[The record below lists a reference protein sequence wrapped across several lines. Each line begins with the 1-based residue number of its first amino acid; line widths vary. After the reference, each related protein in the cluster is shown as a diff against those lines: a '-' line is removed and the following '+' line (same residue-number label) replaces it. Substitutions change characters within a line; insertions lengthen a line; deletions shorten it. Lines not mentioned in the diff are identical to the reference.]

1 MRVRECTQC
10 GETHPIEYFHKK
22 TMVKSTGLASQC
34 KFCRS
39 KNAMKKRLNVVKQE
53 NKYLKIENDYLSGIV
68 EEYSDIRQKEANK
81 RFLRG
86 E

>member
-1 MRVRECTQC
+1 MRVKECTQC
-10 GETHPIEYFHKK
+10 GETYPLEYFHRKS
-22 TMVKSTGLASQC
+22 MVKSTGLASQC

-39 KNAMKKRLNVVKQE
+39 KNATKKRFMAIKEE
-53 NKYLKIENDYLSGIV
+53 NKYLKMENDYLSSIV
-68 EEYSDIRQKEANK
+68 EQYSDERQEEANK